1 MGGGGSPVIEQDGF
15 RWYDDDNTD
24 EDATTALAAEDTSYE
39 VPFADLGTSHH
50 LRIVY
55 SNTGTK
61 QGNDAFTIQYNVDGA
76 GWNNVTTTSS
86 NVRVI
91 AGQPTDGA
99 VTSQRLGAG
108 TGSFA
113 AGEYD
118 DVDGSIDANLQNG
131 DYTESVWSIEF
142 RSADLSGGESI
153 DIRMNYGGA
162 TVTEN
167 ITINATIGNPVTAES
182 FIITPRLKRL
192 QGALL
197 QV

>member
-1 MGGGGSPVIEQDGF
+1 MGGGSEVIEQDGF

-50 LRIVY
+50 LRVVY

-61 QGNDAFTIQYNVDGA
+61 IANDQFTLQYNVDGA
-76 GWNNVTTTSS
+76 GWNNITTTSS

-91 AGQPTDGA
+91 AGQPTDA
-99 VTSQRLGAG
+99 AATSQRLGAG

-118 DVDGSIDANLQNG
+118 DADGAIDSNLSDG
-131 DYTESVWSIEF
+131 TYTEGVWSIEF

-167 ITINATIGNPVTAES
+167 ITINATIGAAPGVPESAYLQQDMNVTRVK
-182 FIITPRLKRL
+182 TW
-192 QGALL
+192 
-197 QV
+197 